1 MKAAIKFVLVT
12 LVAAVLSV
20 GSLSACANSLK
31 AQSTS
36 DHACCPG
43 KHAPLPEDCARPGCI
58 YMDTHQVPPATTQ
71 LDDAGM
77 ALEAPVIGPSAVAV
91 QPAVTFGASRLIAP
105 MVLSHRYVAFHQFLI

>member
-1 MKAAIKFVLVT
+1 MNAAIKFVLVT

-31 AQSTS
+31 AQSTP

-71 LDDAGM
+71 LYDAGI
-77 ALEAPVIGPSAVAV
+77 ALEAPEIGPSVAV
-91 QPAVTFGASRLIAP
+91 QPAVTFGASRFIAP
-105 MVLSHRYVAFHQFLI
+105 MVLSHRYVAFHQILL

>member
-77 ALEAPVIGPSAVAV
+77 ALEAPVIGSSIAV
-91 QPAVTFGASRLIAP
+91 QPAVIIGASRLIAP